1 MPDNETADDRNR
13 RQALEAQ
20 QKQSAEA
27 KQRVTEEAEA
37 LKGNVDRLH
46 NFVQGTGSAALS
58 EHHQGLLRAQ
68 LAAMKSYFQILQT
81 RLKDWDK

>member
-1 MPDNETADDRNR
+1 MIDTETADDRNR
-13 RQALEAQ
+13 RQTREAAQ
-20 QKQSAEA
+20 AASAAA

-46 NFVQGTGSAALS
+46 AFVNGTGSSALS

-68 LAAMKSYFQILQT
+68 LIHMKSYLQILQT
-81 RLKDWDK
+81 RLKDWE